1 MFETSFWDLIGA
13 KENCSKFKLTGLLH
27 PQILVGNDSSK
38 TSNRADFSEL
48 YSQTS
53 FLPSSPANQLQFS
66 LTSCGVEGKG
76 GLLSERIRI
85 IMLFGKVELKYSR
98 RQSARGL
105 SHSEKDSQIRFVI
118 I

>member
-1 MFETSFWDLIGA
+1 MIHQRP
-13 KENCSKFKLTGLLH
+13 LTG
-27 PQILVGNDSSK
+27 PTLVSFTPK
-38 TSNRADFSEL
+38 RR
-48 YSQTS
+48 

-98 RQSARGL
+98 RQSVRGL